1 MTKAHVNAD
10 RVSFVARPISDHLMR
25 SVTHRDM
32 ANMSKKRSERIIQWD
47 DPLGRIVD
55 GGGALYIAG
64 VETCLVFDRPGASQ

>member
-1 MTKAHVNAD
+1 
-10 RVSFVARPISDHLMR
+10 MR